1 MRMKRVYLSILFIAV
16 FSVCAYSQTA
26 EEQLQVANAR
36 LVKTLDNLEAAERLI
51 KTLETEIEARKRLE
65 TTNSQIIAA
74 KDSVIEEQKKL
85 IAILEKQ
92 SQRKLKIFWGIISV
106 RF

>member
-1 MRMKRVYLSILFIAV
+1 MKRVYLSILFIAV

-51 KTLETEIEARKRLE
+51 K
-65 TTNSQIIAA
+65 A
-74 KDSVIEEQKKL
+74 KVN
-85 IAILEKQ
+85 
-92 SQRKLKIFWGIISV
+92 LKSFGEL
-106 RF
+106 FQ